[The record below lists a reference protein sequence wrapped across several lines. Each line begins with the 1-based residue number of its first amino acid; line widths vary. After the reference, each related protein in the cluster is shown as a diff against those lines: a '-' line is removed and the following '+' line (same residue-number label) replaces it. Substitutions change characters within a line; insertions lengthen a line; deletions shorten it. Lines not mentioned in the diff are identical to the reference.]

1 MRVKIRQKTSL
12 NIDLEFILKNSL
24 LLVAQAR
31 QVHKF
36 TIWPQSINLATL
48 TSYKDLSLVW
58 LLLKF
63 KLTGRDLLSE
73 KVCQRNF
80 LQMSLTKYSKFVSL
94 N

>member
-1 MRVKIRQKTSL
+1 M
-12 NIDLEFILKNSL
+12 KNSL

-31 QVHKF
+31 QVHEF
-36 TIWPQSINLATL
+36 TVWPQSINLATL